1 MKTTRRQLQTCV
13 CEDHSGCILFV
24 SFFLFFIFVVV
35 GCDPR
40 ASYMPYKCA
49 ALQRPPGSVL
59 EGGFELGESGV
70 QPERLIDLDEK

>member
-1 MKTTRRQLQTCV
+1 MA
-13 CEDHSGCILFV
+13 
-24 SFFLFFIFVVV
+24 V